1 MPAESSSSRLRRARA
16 VPWKPGRSSS
26 AVCLGFVF
34 FFAAWELRVLHD
46 MRPLLCRRLPLGADS
61 DPDCAGYVSG
71 LHIRRS
77 RLEVEELL
85 RRFLPSCV
93 AEAKLRDAVDAELS
107 HPPAIDRETWAEECE
122 RACVTRC
129 HKP

>member
-1 MPAESSSSRLRRARA
+1 M
-16 VPWKPGRSSS
+16 PWKPGRSSS
-26 AVCLGFVF
+26 AVYLGFVF
-34 FFAAWELRVLHD
+34 FLRLGSSVFS
-46 MRPLLCRRLPLGADS
+46 MTYTRPLLCRRLPLGADS
-61 DPDCAGYVSG
+61 DPDCAGYASG

-122 RACVTRC
+122 RACVD
-129 HKP
+129 KMSQA